1 MRERACFLSLFG
13 CFSFFSILMYQ
24 IKKILTHI
32 IASSSSSFF
41 AKELKQRII
50 YQIGSMMMYHREALV
65 DPVVVIIDV
74 G

>member
-1 MRERACFLSLFG
+1 MSSELAFFLFG
-13 CFSFFSILMYQ
+13 CFSFSHLDVPD
-24 IKKILTHI
+24 KKKPHSL

-50 YQIGSMMMYHREALV
+50 YQIGSMMIYHREALV